1 MSLPPERSIRIE
13 LYLKAG
19 QPELLEGLDALLRL
33 GLISDAQVRQL
44 CRQYLCSP
52 LPEPVAPPAP
62 EPEPEPEPAPQPVL
76 AFSGKELP
84 TPRLPRGLQS
94 LMAEISVRWLLFL
107 GVFMVVASSGLLAA
121 SQWQKFP
128 AAGQYGVLLAY
139 TLVFWGVSYW
149 ALPQP
154 SLRLTAQTLQLVT
167 LLLVPVNFWAM
178 DGFKLWGDS
187 LGWLTVAIAT
197 VALTGITVLLLKNQQ
212 SLSRRNLLNSLG
224 LSYLHWGWNL
234 PGFPLLAVYLG
245 IVGTALACAF
255 KTPNTEEEQQQPPL
269 NTPAATPL
277 TLPSATVVGYAL
289 GILLLRAIFVPVDIS
304 QLGLAIGIC
313 GWLFPRLYPQSSY
326 ARREIG
332 KQELLH
338 AVSQQIGGGLLFF
351 GWLVSASKEPQQ
363 ALAVSGLGLW
373 WLAKRLWR
381 FWQRADLAAISITG
395 LQALWLTWRL
405 VPPALQQFLVAT
417 ATQLFGI
424 PETDS
429 RPLLSLALFP
439 YLLFTVWLTD
449 WLHRQ
454 SAEGQTAPP
463 ELAKFSGQL
472 ALAFGSCLTF
482 LSLPYPSL
490 RTLNL
495 LASSLTLATVTRRR
509 TPTRVWLVYLTH
521 ISALLTFSSAINW
534 IWPSLSLGIWA
545 AIYLAIAVGEWSF
558 TDLPSNPARETLISF
573 IETQF
578 IASEDSVRENQ
589 RRFIAS
595 ETSAL
600 ENQTAETARHPS
612 PNPQIPALIWQQ
624 STWHL
629 GLALAGVSYCLLLAN
644 YFNFLYNF
652 SDSRPEW
659 GILWLAAPIALT
671 AAASRSDSRR
681 KQASS
686 LSTAASLMAQLLTLT
701 LPGARL
707 ITLAV
712 ATAVMFVN
720 TRYLRLPIAAWM
732 TVGMGLSFFFLLLG
746 DGIPGL
752 PPLSPN
758 AWLVTVAATVTALW
772 GWRGWL
778 VRSLQYAVPDL
789 ESETDHLSLSAVYA
803 PAADKWAIALFA
815 AELAVLTLHSF
826 AVYWQFTDPSLAA
839 TAAAALITGAIAYRG
854 WQQLQNRVIYSFG
867 WSLEVLAA
875 EVLGFAG
882 REALYVAIA
891 NIALG
896 LIAQLAGDWWHR
908 HSRNL
913 TPSSLHLMPLLYG
926 AFAALLRWGSL
937 TAWTGFTTLGLALI
951 ALGVGRRR
959 EEFKPLAYIAL
970 IGVSASAWEILWYQI
985 SPLAAGDQLI
995 ALATLGAILMSAYRT
1010 GSPALLD
1017 YLRLTEK
1024 ELKVAAHLHW
1034 IASSW
1039 LLLTAIGFSIKLADL
1054 VGLSTGMF
1062 LTSYAILQGRHNP
1075 SRTLAEIW
1083 VYAGILEASALAI
1096 YIGSKLQF
1104 GGLLL
1109 PWAAALSAV
1118 AAYFLWAF
1126 PWESWGWPKQP
1137 WLRSAVVLP
1146 VAAALQTAHA
1156 INPASLLIVAA
1167 FYIFLARL
1175 NRQIRI
1181 TYVSAFFINWSILR
1195 WFFNLNVTDALA
1207 YTIPPALSL
1216 LYIAQVDAGLQLP
1229 QKKPIRHFLRL
1240 LGVGA
1245 ICFVALLTS
1254 NWLISGSLSL
1264 LAIFAGLAFRVR
1276 AFLYVGTAAF
1286 LLNAVNQLIILS
1298 QEYSFVKWV
1307 IGLLVGSILIWVGA
1321 TFETRREQIL
1331 SLVQNWF
1338 VEFEEWE

>member
-1 MSLPPERSIRIE
+1 
-13 LYLKAG
+13 
-19 QPELLEGLDALLRL
+19 
-33 GLISDAQVRQL
+33 
-44 CRQYLCSP
+44 
-52 LPEPVAPPAP
+52 
-62 EPEPEPEPAPQPVL
+62 
-76 AFSGKELP
+76 
-84 TPRLPRGLQS
+84 
-94 LMAEISVRWLLFL
+94 MAEISVRWLLFL
-107 GVFMVVASSGLLAA
+107 GVFMVVLSSGLLAA

-139 TLVFWGVSYW
+139 TLVFWGVSWW
-149 ALPQP
+149 AATQP

-178 DGFKLWGDS
+178 DGFQLWGDS

-197 VALTGITVLLLKNQQ
+197 AALTGITVLLLKNQQ

-224 LSYLHWGWNL
+224 LNYLHWGWNL

-245 IVGTALACAF
+245 IVGTALIRAF
-255 KTPNTEEEQQQPPL
+255 KTPKTEEAEQELPE
-269 NTPAATPL
+269 NTPPASPL

-289 GILLLRAIFVPVDIS
+289 GILLLRAIFAHVDIS

-313 GWLFPRLYPQSSY
+313 GGLFPRLYPQGSFG
-326 ARREIG
+326 RG
-332 KQELLH
+332 ELLY
-338 AVSQQIGGGLLFF
+338 SLSEQIGGGLLFV
-351 GWLVSASKEPQQ
+351 GWLVSVNTEPQQ

-373 WLAKRLWR
+373 WLIERLWR
-381 FWQRADLAAISITG
+381 FWRRADLAAISIAG
-395 LQALWLTWRL
+395 LQTLWLAWRL
-405 VPPALQQFLVAT
+405 VPPALQQSLVAT

-424 PETDS
+424 PKSDS
-429 RPLLSLALFP
+429 PALLSLALFP

-454 SAEGQTAPP
+454 VERRGSPLQ
-463 ELAKFSGQL
+463 LAKFGELL
-472 ALAFGSCLTF
+472 ALAFGSFLTF

-495 LASSLTLATVTRRR
+495 LASALTLATVTRRR
-509 TPTRVWLVYLTH
+509 TPTRVLLVYFTH
-521 ISALLTFSSAINW
+521 ISALLTLSSAINW
-534 IWPSLSLGIWA
+534 IWPSLPLGVWA
-545 AIYLAIAVGEWSF
+545 ALYLAIAVAEWSF
-558 TDLPSNPARETLISF
+558 AYLPSNPAQETPNPPLPPAAGEEAGEGD
-573 IETQF
+573 ET
-578 IASEDSVRENQ
+578 EC
-589 RRFIAS
+589 
-595 ETSAL
+595 
-600 ENQTAETARHPS
+600 QTEESQQPPS
-612 PNPQIPALIWQQ
+612 PNPLFPAPLWQQ
-624 STWHL
+624 SAWHL

-644 YFNFLYNF
+644 YFNFLYDF

-659 GILWLAAPIALT
+659 GILWLTVPVALT

-681 KQASS
+681 QQASS
-686 LSTAASLMAQLLTLT
+686 LSVAASLMAQLLTLT
-701 LPGARL
+701 VPGGRL
-707 ITLAV
+707 ITLGV

-720 TRYLRLPIAAWM
+720 TRYLRLLSAAGI
-732 TVGMGLSFFFLLLG
+732 TVGMALSFFFLLLW

-752 PPLSPN
+752 PPLSAD
-758 AWLVTVAATVTALW
+758 AWLLTVASTVTALW

-778 VRSLQYAVPDL
+778 VRSSQLAVPNL
-789 ESETDHLSLSAVYA
+789 ESETDNLSLSALYA
-803 PAADKWAIALFA
+803 PAADFWAIALFGV
-815 AELAVLTLHSF
+815 ELVVLTFHSF
-826 AVYWQFTDPSLAA
+826 AVYWKLLNPALAA
-839 TAAAALITGAIAYRG
+839 IAAAALITGAIAYRG

-896 LIAQLAGDWWHR
+896 LIAQLVGDWWHR
-908 HSRNL
+908 HSR
-913 TPSSLHLMPLLYG
+913 TPAQSSLHLMPLLYG
-926 AFAALLRWGSL
+926 GFAALLRWGSL

-951 ALGVGRRR
+951 AIGVGRRR
-959 EEFKPLAYIAL
+959 EEFKPLVYIAL
-970 IGVSASAWEILWYQI
+970 IGVSASACEILWYQI

-995 ALATLGAILMSAYRT
+995 ALATLCAIAMSAYRT
-1010 GSPALLD
+1010 GAPWLLD
-1017 YLRLTEK
+1017 YLRLTEE

-1039 LLLTAIGFSIKLADL
+1039 LLLTAISFSIKSADW
-1054 VGLSTGMF
+1054 VGLGTGM
-1062 LTSYAILQGRHNP
+1062 LLSSYAIWQGRRNP
-1075 SRTLAEIW
+1075 SRILAEIW
-1083 VYAGILEASALAI
+1083 VYAGILEAAALAI

-1109 PWAAALSAV
+1109 PWSAALSAV
-1118 AAYFLWAF
+1118 AAYFLWAL

-1146 VAAALQTAHA
+1146 VAAALQTADA
-1156 INPASLLIVAA
+1156 INPASLLIVSA
-1167 FYIFLARL
+1167 FYIFQALL

-1181 TYVSAFFINWSILR
+1181 TYVSAFFINWAILR
-1195 WFFNLNVTDALA
+1195 WFVNLSVTDALA

-1229 QKKPIRHFLRL
+1229 QQKQTRHFLRL
-1240 LGVGA
+1240 LGAVA
-1245 ICFVALLTS
+1245 ICFVALLTA
-1254 NWLISGSLSL
+1254 NWLVSGCLSL

-1298 QEYSFVKWV
+1298 QEYAFVKWV
-1307 IGLLVGSILIWVGA
+1307 IGLLVGSALIWVGA